1 MNQEVPRLLL
11 LAEGFASGEELLCSL
26 RQQYGNGS
34 DEPLDAT
41 KILEQIKAG
50 SQPYQVVLLDDLA
63 LPANGS
69 DPMKTCQSLITEFKL
84 RCPQA
89 EAILVT
95 GQASGGALPALPVG
109 LLRPLSPPLNLK
121 DLTQAVREGVEYQK
135 LCEATHQQQV
145 LGRLM
150 ESGAALLS
158 GRTRQEVLELILLGV
173 QECGFDRV
181 RLYLL
186 SPDGQMLV
194 GVAQVGMAE
203 HHLADAKW
211 PAATDYY
218 FQQML
223 QQARPYIFQSLPGRP
238 DPEEERFDKADV
250 EEWASVP
257 LVLRDRVIGQLS
269 ADNKFSRRRIQEVE
283 LAPLALFA
291 MQAAAA
297 IEKAG
302 LIEQAERK
310 AEQLEALRRTTLTIT
325 STSVQKRQILLP
337 AIVAQAAELLRA
349 KSAGLYEYHSE
360 REELELIA
368 DHNQPA
374 QIGRI
379 LKLGEGVAGW
389 LVQSGAPY
397 RIVPDGKTDP
407 AGAEVCG
414 QRRHFD
420 KVLGV
425 PLNWQGQI
433 IGVLYVNDEAGREF
447 TIEDVRLLGLFA
459 EQAAIVLANQELS
472 ARDEK
477 KLKLF
482 EKLAQATTEIVG
494 QIGKRDVHELLTL
507 VAQHACDI
515 LAAEVCGV
523 LLLKSEDVLSLEAS
537 YGHLPGSFE
546 QGLKIP
552 ILSGSKTGFT
562 GHIAQAGKLINLH
575 GGELLEHPAVHKHE
589 NNFTQS
595 GFYHSVLAV
604 PLKKPQEKPIGLLHA
619 FNKKDGNGQAH
630 PSLAFTKEDEWIIS
644 IFAEVIV
651 VCLESARLVEHRKL
665 LVRNQPHAVIAI
677 DHKGNVTEFNQEAE
691 RILGYTAEEVL
702 GRKVSLLY
710 HNPTEPKLIGQLL
723 KQRSDSPLHG
733 YETMM
738 RTKLGQPLPIR
749 LSAYWLYERGQ
760 RVGSVG
766 IFEDL
771 YKERLELTLR
781 AIRTVA
787 EAEDLRGGLQRL
799 AELLIKRFPGA
810 FCRILLF
817 DESETLLVAHAA
829 AYQPGNGGPENPP
842 AAISNQFAVEE
853 FPELAEL
860 LQAGQPVRLKYSNP
874 RVRANL
880 QKFSEMLGFNQPV
893 QSLLLIPLK
902 LGERV
907 LGLLDLGEF
916 CPEGQ
921 SLFTGKNKDNVD
933 LAAAIAAQST
943 FLIGRIQSAE
953 RGRAQLLSFYDVSS
967 KLIAQKNPD
976 KLLSEIVEET
986 LKAAGAISV
995 DLVLIPKLGRAE
1007 TPISIPQRLPHKP
1020 LDIRHYGVS
1029 MKVFETGIA
1038 KYFPD
1043 LSKERGKLN
1052 PELINNAKAAICLP
1066 LSLPY
1071 RRIGV
1076 MWLRYNHLWHFT
1088 EQEIVALQLYV
1099 NQAAMAYENAQEQ
1112 ARLERLRRAAAELA
1126 GEMEL
1131 DKVRAQILASARKV
1145 LGADAVIFGFFDH
1158 EHDTFV
1164 RNLSSADGI
1173 PPEIWE
1179 KHRAISTGKDTTAYR
1194 LLEKGVVSI
1203 NDVSDL
1209 TENALLGE
1217 TTKKMLV
1224 EIGVVSFQAIA
1235 LKVGTE
1241 RLGLVCALYR
1251 QPHTFTE
1258 KEQLSATS
1266 FARYAALALKKARLV
1281 EQVKKTNQAATAVAK
1296 ITMRGERQATLK
1308 AIVREVREVIGC
1320 DVVEL
1325 FEYDRDKELQLPPT
1339 VAGVWHPEKDF
1350 NPEEEYRL
1358 VYQVLNENKP
1368 QKIEQVSAHAEFK
1381 DGSFAKNE
1389 KIESFVAFPLYAT
1402 GVKVGVI
1409 FISYRTPHHFT
1420 AEELATIEL
1429 FANQAALAIHYAQST
1444 EADARRLREL
1454 EALEKLSDRLRRAQS
1469 LQDMMDCTVELA
1481 TKELGTDYCNLIL
1494 PDRNGELHLRAQFGW
1509 EPPLDSYYLESGTGS
1524 QTGYTIQTRQPV
1536 SVNDYST
1543 EGRFKVSELLFARG
1557 PKSSLSMPMFR
1568 DGQVV
1573 GALLTYSIKS
1583 RQFTEEEV
1591 RFFGLIAN
1599 HAAMALRGMERY
1611 EDLQRRDRHLDA
1623 VHNSSRAIL
1632 ASFGDEQ
1639 AVLDQVIKEAVESV
1653 TGISRPKAVIGSLQL
1668 YDADHNELVIRS
1680 VYPTKSFYTLQRSVE
1695 NGRWSLDKTKARNG
1709 RIGVTGRT
1717 IHEGC
1722 SQLVGDVSQDPD
1734 YIESNGSSKS
1744 ELSVPLMQGY
1754 KSIGTINVES
1764 KQLNGFDEDD
1774 KMALEALAEHAV
1786 IAIQNAKTKVRV
1798 DSSTALAWMG
1808 MASSVWRHAV
1818 VSQTL
1823 VIKEQSQFL
1832 RHDLTQEVTPAIL
1845 SRVKERLAMIEEL
1858 ADEVVAKPMTPMLS
1872 SKEGSSLAEIN
1883 QIVRDRILRLQEQ
1896 EPYKS
1901 AGLILDL
1908 RSSNSDTIRVS
1919 SDWLRRALDILVDNA
1934 VEAVQGVEVNQRSV
1948 CVSTLTVGE
1957 RVKIIVADNGQGV
1970 PAGTRD
1976 KLFQHRIEK
1985 PPGAKGF
1992 GMGLLIAQTIVEAY
2006 DGDIKLDKTGLEG
2019 TQMTITFPRITK
2031 CA

>member
-1 MNQEVPRLLL
+1 MKKEEVLLNQKGLSMIVSEA
-11 LAEGFASGEELLCSL
+11 AELQEL
-26 RQQYGNGS
+26 RQVAQQKQ
-34 DEPLDAT
+34 L
-41 KILEQIKAG
+41 LE
-50 SQPYQVVLLDDLA
+50 
-63 LPANGS
+63 
-69 DPMKTCQSLITEFKL
+69 
-84 RCPQA
+84 
-89 EAILVT
+89 
-95 GQASGGALPALPVG
+95 
-109 LLRPLSPPLNLK
+109 
-121 DLTQAVREGVEYQK
+121 
-135 LCEATHQQQV
+135 
-145 LGRLM
+145 RLM
-150 ESGAALLS
+150 ETSAMLLS
-158 GRTRQEVLELILLGV
+158 GHTRQEMLEYILHGV
-173 QECGFDRV
+173 QKSGFDRV

-186 SPDGQMLV
+186 SPDGQTLI
-194 GVAQVGMAE
+194 GVAQVGM
-203 HHLADAKW
+203 
-211 PAATDYY
+211 
-218 FQQML
+218 
-223 QQARPYIFQSLPGRP
+223 
-238 DPEEERFDKADV
+238 EEERFADV
-250 EEWASVP
+250 SWPVADDYRFQVILRQRSPKIFSHDPDHPDPGHERFEKEDLDEWVLVP
-257 LVLRDRVIGQLS
+257 LILRDHVIGQLV
-269 ADNKFSRRRIQEVE
+269 ADNKFSRRRIQEAE
-283 LAPLALFA
+283 LMPLALFA

-379 LKLGEGVAGW
+379 LKLGEDVAGR

-397 RIVPDGKTDP
+397 RIVPDGGTDP
-407 AGAEVCG
+407 ERAKSFG
-414 QRRHFD
+414 QRPE
-420 KVLGV
+420 LGV
-425 PLNWQGQI
+425 PLNWQGKV
-433 IGVLYVNDEAGREF
+433 IGVLYVDDESGREF
-447 TIEDVRLLGLFA
+447 TLEDVRLLSLFA

-523 LLLKSEDVLSLEAS
+523 LLLKSEDILSLEAS

-546 QGLKIP
+546 QGGLEIP
-552 ILSGSKTGFT
+552 LLNGSRTSFT

-575 GGELLEHPAVHKHE
+575 GAELLEHPAVHKHE

-595 GFYHSVLAV
+595 GFCHSVLAV

-651 VCLESARLVEHRKL
+651 VCLESAKLVEHRKL

-702 GRKVSLLY
+702 GRKVSQLY

-733 YETMM
+733 YETMI

-781 AIRTVA
+781 AIRTVV
-787 EAEDLRGGLQRL
+787 EAEDLRAGLQQL
-799 AELLIKRFPGA
+799 AKLLVKRFPGA

-817 DESETLLVAHAA
+817 DESETLLVAHAT

-842 AAISNQFAVEE
+842 AAISNQFAVKE
-853 FPELAEL
+853 FPDLAER

-880 QKFSEMLGFNQPV
+880 QKFSEMLGFNQSV

-1007 TPISIPQRLPHKP
+1007 TPISIPQRLPAKP
-1020 LDIRHYGVS
+1020 LEVRHYGVS

-1112 ARLERLRRAAAELA
+1112 ARLERLRRAADELA

-1145 LGADAVIFGFFDH
+1145 LGAEAVIFGFFDH

-1179 KHRAISTGKDTTAYR
+1179 KYRAISTGKDTTAYR

-1224 EIGVVSFQAIA
+1224 ETGVVSFQAIA
-1235 LKVGTE
+1235 LKVGAE
-1241 RLGLVCALYR
+1241 RLGLVCTLYR
-1251 QPHTFTE
+1251 QPRTFTE
-1258 KEQLSATS
+1258 KEELTAAS

-1296 ITMRGERQATLK
+1296 TTMRGERQATLK

-1320 DVVEL
+1320 DVVVL
-1325 FEYDRDKELQLPPT
+1325 FEYDRDKLQLPPT
-1339 VAGVWHPEKDF
+1339 VAGVWHPERDF

-1368 QKIEQVSAHAEFK
+1368 RKIEQVSAHAEFK
-1381 DGSFAKNE
+1381 DRSFAKNE

-1409 FISYRTPHHFT
+1409 FISYRTPHYFT
-1420 AEELATIEL
+1420 AEELGTIEL
-1429 FANQAALAIHYAQST
+1429 FAHQAALAIHLAQST
-1444 EADARRLREL
+1444 EADARKLREL
-1454 EALEKLSDRLRRAQS
+1454 EALEQLSDQLRQAQS
-1469 LQDMMDCTVELA
+1469 LQEIMDRTVRLA
-1481 TKELGTDYCNLIL
+1481 ASALDAKCCNIVL
-1494 PDRNGELHLRAQFGW
+1494 PDQSNRLCLRAQFGW
-1509 EPPLDSYYLESGTGS
+1509 DSRLPIEYFGKNTGS
-1524 QTGYTIQTRQPV
+1524 QSGFTILNCQPTV
-1536 SVNDYST
+1536 VDDYAEEKRFTVVPHLRERGMRSGISV
-1543 EGRFKVSELLFARG
+1543 
-1557 PKSSLSMPMFR
+1557 PMFR
-1568 DGQVV
+1568 DGKVV
-1573 GALLTYSIKS
+1573 GALLAFDTRPHY
-1583 RQFTEEEV
+1583 FNEEKV
-1591 RFFGLIAN
+1591 KFLGLIAD
-1599 HAAMALRGMERY
+1599 HAATAFRSAERL
-1611 EDLQRRDRHLDA
+1611 EDLQRKDKHLRA

-1632 ASFGDEQ
+1632 ASFGNEQ
-1639 AVLDQVIKEAVESV
+1639 EVLDQIVKQAVEGV
-1653 TGISRPKAVIGSLQL
+1653 TSDNKPKAVIGTIQL
-1668 YDADHNELVIRS
+1668 YDAACNELVMRS
-1680 VYPTKSFYTLQRSVE
+1680 IYPEETYPRLMERVGNS
-1695 NGRWSLDKTKARNG
+1695 WPLDKGKARDG

-1717 IHEGC
+1717 IREGC
-1722 SQLVGDVSQDPD
+1722 SQLVGDLSQDPD
-1734 YIESNGSSKS
+1734 YIEYNTESRS
-1744 ELSVPLMQGY
+1744 ELCVPLWLHRTRTL
-1754 KSIGTINVES
+1754 IGAINVES
-1764 KQLNGFDEDD
+1764 DQLYGFDENDRVALELLAD
-1774 KMALEALAEHAV
+1774 HAVMALQIARTHEALRV
-1786 IAIQNAKTKVRV
+1786 TKGLVGAR
-1798 DSSTALAWMG
+1798 TALAWMG
-1808 MASSVWRHAV
+1808 MANNAWRHIIAGDAAEIANRV
-1818 VSQTL
+1818 TL
-1823 VIKEQSQFL
+1823 LRDFL
-1832 RHDLTQEVTPAIL
+1832 QQAEVNAERIHHHL
-1845 SRVKERLAMIEEL
+1845 AQIERLAKSIHE
-1858 ADEVVAKPMTPMLS
+1858 KPVTTPLS
-1872 SKEGSSLAEIN
+1872 SEEGVSLVNLNDLVTERLGQLRGNERYDGVRLEVCKSEQPLLVRISSE
-1883 QIVRDRILRLQEQ
+1883 
-1896 EPYKS
+1896 
-1901 AGLILDL
+1901 
-1908 RSSNSDTIRVS
+1908 
-1919 SDWLRRALDILVDNA
+1919 WLRRALDILVDNA
-1934 VEAVQGVEVNQRSV
+1934 TRAVRSLTPPDSARCV
-1948 CVSTLTVGE
+1948 VTVSTVLDGQMVGL
-1957 RVKIIVADNGQGV
+1957 RITDCGAGI
-1970 PAGTRD
+1970 PAHIRNS
-1976 KLFQHRIEK
+1976 LFTGKVESQS
-1985 PPGAKGF
+1985 GF
-1992 GMGLLIAQTIVEAY
+1992 GVGLLIAQAVVEAY
-2006 DGDIKLDKTGLEG
+2006 GGEIRVDKTDEHG
-2019 TQMTITFPRITK
+2019 TEMLIRLPRHL
-2031 CA
+2031 